1 MSARVDVRVCLGLQT
16 VSTNSQA
23 IEISARKGI
32 MPKDMTYSKILR
44 TLESKVWR
52 DIFGEMAEEEQN
64 KLTAI
69 LLH

>member
-32 MPKDMTYSKILR
+32 MPKDMTYSKNFTCIR
-44 TLESKVWR
+44 
-52 DIFGEMAEEEQN
+52 EQGR
-64 KLTAI
+64 A
-69 LLH
+69 